1 MTKNKKN
8 FFVGIISCGILFSM
22 GVLYLIVPSY
32 YGIDHMAN
40 INVNDLFICMIL
52 IYSVL
57 AFGNY
62 LIIGKN
68 PNNENVW
75 LSIVASI
82 AGIANVCLG
91 VFFNDSLT
99 LALSLGIFVFLTT
112 AVRIFTIDYY
122 HDRKD
127 AYYYIEAML
136 TIIFLIVGVVICFNL
151 FNDSVLQTI
160 ILGFYF
166 IIISILESVDV
177 SLKGML
183 KAKRFLKKIKL
194 K

>member
-8 FFVGIISCGILFSM
+8 FFIGIISCGILFSM
-22 GVLYLIVPSY
+22 GVLYLTVPSY

-62 LIIGKN
+62 LLIGKN

-82 AGIANVCLG
+82 AGIANVGLG
-91 VFFNDSLT
+91 VFFNESLT
-99 LALSLGIFVFLTT
+99 LALSLCIFVFLTT

-160 ILGFYF
+160 VLGFYF

>member
-8 FFVGIISCGILFSM
+8 FFIGIISCGILFSM
-22 GVLYLIVPSY
+22 GVLYLTVPSY

-62 LIIGKN
+62 LLIGKN

-82 AGIANVCLG
+82 AGIANVGLG
-91 VFFNDSLT
+91 VFFNESLT
-99 LALSLGIFVFLTT
+99 LALSLSIFVFLTT

-136 TIIFLIVGVVICFNL
+136 TIIFLIVGVVISFNL
-151 FNDSVLQTI
+151 FNDSVLQTMV
-160 ILGFYF
+160 LGFYF